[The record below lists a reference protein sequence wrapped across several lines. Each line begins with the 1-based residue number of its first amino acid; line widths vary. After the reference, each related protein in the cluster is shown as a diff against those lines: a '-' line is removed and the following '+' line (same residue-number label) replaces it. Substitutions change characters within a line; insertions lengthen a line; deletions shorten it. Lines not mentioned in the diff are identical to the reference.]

1 VDSLF
6 LLILLLLNTSI
17 IFFIIGRNNSVV
29 PYKINSPVVVSLYGV
44 FLFYVFPVYYW
55 IANIEDWPFN
65 KPSYFEGFYEVQI
78 CIALF
83 LIPIFFV
90 SRKSNF
96 NLRIDKVYFTPLKL
110 SILYFII
117 CLIIFNSYYET
128 FILGNQGRFE
138 FQSYESSS
146 ILYLLTSLMHD
157 YGLCFI
163 LCLYLSTNKKVRK
176 NALILLVV
184 YFIPTL
190 LSFHRFAILIYFFQL
205 FVFFVSVRD
214 FKIKPLKF
222 ILISVFGIIF
232 VVGFIGRFGIEGI
245 VYLSDHNGP
254 ISFVDILTI
263 TKNVIANFNFAS
275 EIRPSIWDEIFLR
288 LNQSRSAAAVI
299 HNYTLQSDF
308 LLGYT
313 FISVFFFF
321 VPRYIYPD
329 KPDMSSVH
337 LITTEFMGEDFGGVN
352 PLGSIAELFIN
363 FGYWGIIPISI
374 LFHSLY
380 ILYVK
385 LIDKMKKSASLFVA
399 FYPYFAFMFFAFDLN
414 LSQRIVQITKGL
426 LVYFV
431 FYLILKPQKVDSKI

>member
-1 VDSLF
+1 MDNLF
-6 LLILLLLNTSI
+6 LFILVLLNTAIIISI
-17 IFFIIGRNNSVV
+17 ISRNNSIV
-29 PYKINSPVVVSLYGV
+29 PYKINSPLVVSLYGV
-44 FLFYVFPVYYW
+44 FLFYVFPVFYW
-55 IANIEDWPFN
+55 MYNIEDWPFN
-65 KPSYFEGFYEVQI
+65 KPSYYEGFYEVQI

-83 LIPIFFV
+83 LIPTFFV
-90 SRKSNF
+90 SRKANF
-96 NLRIDKVYFTPLKL
+96 DLRIEKVFFPKLKL
-110 SILYFII
+110 SVLYLIVIFIV
-117 CLIIFNSYYET
+117 FNSYYET

-146 ILYLLTSLMHD
+146 ILYLLTSLFHD

-163 LCLYLSTNKKVRK
+163 LCLYLSHNKKVRESSIFLL
-176 NALILLVV
+176 AL

-190 LSFHRFAILIYFFQL
+190 LSFHRFAILIFFFQL
-205 FVFFVSVRD
+205 FVFFVSVGD

-222 ILISVFGIIF
+222 VLISVFGLIF

-245 VYLSDHNGP
+245 VFLSDHNGP

-263 TKNVIANFNFAS
+263 TKNVITNFSLAS

-299 HNYTLQSDF
+299 HNFTLQSKF

-363 FGYWGIIPISI
+363 FGYLGIIPTSI
-374 LFHSLY
+374 LFHSLF
-380 ILYVK
+380 IFFVK
-385 LIDKMKKSASLFVA
+385 LINKIKKSAILFVA

-414 LSQRIVQITKGL
+414 LSQRVVQIAKGL

-431 FYLILKPQKVDSKI
+431 FYLILKPQRIDN

>member
-1 VDSLF
+1 MENLI
-6 LLILLLLNTSI
+6 LLILVLLNTAI
-17 IFFIIGRNNSVV
+17 IFSVIGWNSSKV
-29 PYKINSPVVVSLYGV
+29 PYKINSPIVVSLYGV
-44 FLFYVFPVYYW
+44 FLFYVLPVFYW
-55 IANIEDWPFN
+55 INNIEEWPFN
-65 KPSYFEGFYEVQI
+65 KPSYYEGFYEVQI

-90 SRKSNF
+90 SRKANF
-96 NLRIDKVYFTPLKL
+96 NLRIDKVFFPPLKL
-110 SILYFII
+110 LLLYVIVIF
-117 CLIIFNSYYET
+117 IIFNSYYET

-146 ILYLLTSLMHD
+146 ILYLLTSLIHD

-163 LCLYLSTNKKVRK
+163 LCLYLSHNKKVRK
-176 NALILLVV
+176 SSIILLVI

-190 LSFHRFAILIYFFQL
+190 LSFHRFAILIFFFQL
-205 FVFFVSVRD
+205 FVFFVSVGD

-222 ILISVFGIIF
+222 ILISVIGLIF

-245 VYLSDHNGP
+245 VFLSDHNGP
-254 ISFVDILTI
+254 IAFVDILTI
-263 TKNVIANFNFAS
+263 TKNVITNFSFTS

-288 LNQSRSAAAVI
+288 LNQSRSASAVI
-299 HNYTLQSDF
+299 HNFTLQSKY

-321 VPRYIYPD
+321 IPRYIYPD

-374 LFHSLY
+374 LFHSFF

-385 LIDKMKKSASLFVA
+385 LINKIKENASLFVA

-414 LSQRIVQITKGL
+414 LSQRVVQIAKGL

-431 FYLILKPQKVDSKI
+431 FYFIVKPQKVDS